1 MSYPN
6 SSSKPQAPGAGK
18 QTDEQW
24 EVTQEFNPFEVP
36 FEVILHEL
44 NTLAQEFC
52 LTPLQSLLSEG
63 FEDLDDLKAA
73 VSELPDRQ
81 LAQRILTEIDII
93 IDEYRKGV
101 ALL

>member
-6 SSSKPQAPGAGK
+6 SSPKPPVSGAGK
-18 QTDEQW
+18 RTDEQW
-24 EVTQEFNPFEVP
+24 QVTQEFNPFEVP

-63 FEDLDDLKAA
+63 FEDLDDLRAA
-73 VSELPDRQ
+73 ISELEDRQ
-81 LAQRILTEIDII
+81 LAVRILAEIDII